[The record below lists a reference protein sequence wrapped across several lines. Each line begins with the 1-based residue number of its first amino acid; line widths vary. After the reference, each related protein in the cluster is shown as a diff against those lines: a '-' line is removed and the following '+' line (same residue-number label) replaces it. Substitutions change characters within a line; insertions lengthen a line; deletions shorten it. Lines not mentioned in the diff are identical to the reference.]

1 MSLDNYIGFIAGIAS
16 GATKLL
22 IGHPFDT
29 IKVRVQTEGFG
40 GRFKGPLHCL
50 KETIRNEGIRG
61 MYKGATPPLFGWAM
75 MDSIQLGTLTNLRL
89 LLKDDDKPLTVPQHA
104 LAGLGTGIVVSFV
117 ATPIEVLKANLQIQ
131 YGKDTTRYSGPI
143 DCAKKLYKD
152 QGIAGIYRG
161 LSGCLLF
168 RSFFWLL
175 WGSYEVY
182 SNTLVQHGVDQS
194 LIPFLAGGLAANTFW
209 TVSFPADV
217 IKNKLMTRPTI
228 NPKFRTIAQCARYIY
243 STDGI
248 KGFYRG
254 FVPCFIRS
262 FPTNGAAIFVFETI
276 SSFGKN
282 YSKNN

>member
-1 MSLDNYIGFIAGIAS
+1 MSLDNYIGFIAGIARLIS
-16 GATKLL
+16 PLSSLVELL
-22 IGHPFDT
+22 NYSSVIPLFSITCSSTHSIDT

-89 LLKDDDKPLTVPQHA
+89 LLKDGDKPLTVPQHA
-104 LAGLGTGIVVSFV
+104 LAGLGTG
-117 ATPIEVLKANLQIQ
+117 IEVLKANLQIQ

-182 SNTLVQHGVDQS
+182 SNTLVQYGVDQS

-254 FVPCFIRS
+254 FVP
-262 FPTNGAAIFVFETI
+262 
-276 SSFGKN
+276 
-282 YSKNN
+282 